1 MPRLRNKLT
10 GAVMS
15 VSDSTASR
23 LGGEWVDVDAR
34 DRSESPDSTWK
45 VADLK
50 AYAADNDVDL
60 GDATKKEDVLAA
72 ITASAESKS
81 SE

>member
-15 VSDSTASR
+15 VPESVVGR
-23 LGGEWVDVDAR
+23 LGREWVDADAR
-34 DRSESPDSTWK
+34 ERSESPDSTWT

-72 ITASAESKS
+72 ITVSAESKS
-81 SE
+81 SG